1 MSVLSDRDLA
11 CMYSYADQSSI
22 RPASIDL
29 HLGNEIKTLAP
40 GTVFDPERDQ
50 SNAWERLALCQG
62 GQADGRWR
70 LEHLRPYLG
79 VTAESLSI
87 DTDHIGLL
95 HGVSS
100 IGRLFLLI
108 HVTAG
113 LVDPGWTK
121 GRLTLELFP
130 LGGPIL
136 LRPGMR
142 IGQVTLH
149 QLTIRCRQP
158 YNGKYAG
165 DQGAVPS
172 RMFQEASYQGDAEAA
187 PARSKG
193 EPHG

>member
-1 MSVLSDRDLA
+1 MILSDRSLA
-11 CMYSYADQSSI
+11 CMYPDSPYIQ
-22 RPASIDL
+22 PASIDL
-29 HLGNEIKTLAP
+29 HLGDEIKALRP
-40 GTVFDPERDQ
+40 GVVLDPERDQ
-50 SNAWERLALCQG
+50 SDEWEPLARCHG
-62 GQADGRWR
+62 GPADGRWR

-79 VTAESLSI
+79 VTQESLTI
-87 DTDHIGLL
+87 DLDHVGLL

-113 LVDPGWTK
+113 LIDPGWTR

-130 LGGPIL
+130 LGASIF

-149 QLTIRCRQP
+149 QLTERCISP
-158 YNGKYAG
+158 YSGKYQH

-172 RMFQEASYQGDAEAA
+172 RMWKEG
-187 PARSKG
+187 RK
-193 EPHG
+193 